1 MAFEVDDDKTVLKPR
16 RPIEKEPDSDR
27 TVLFQPGALSISLLG
42 AHGEIMGDFSFS
54 EHFTAGR
61 ALDNMIVIDN
71 AGVSRHHL
79 EVKYENGSWWIYNLH
94 SANGVYINDKLIEH
108 REKLGFPVL
117 ISLGRSNIYLK
128 IQQTIHG
135 EKISEDIIADNPGA
149 NSSVH
154 AITSHRNLSKEEIKA
169 RLLAEEEAED
179 SGDYTIM
186 VRRLIHEDR
195 TIRKKSYKKVIW
207 LLGILFVLSAG
218 LVAYQQIALANTR
231 KLAIEMFYDIKT
243 LEVSLSQADIKLEES
258 ADRLNKTV
266 TAIAN
271 EKLKIV
277 QEQLK
282 AEQEKMA
289 AEKKRMLLEREKL
302 AAMKGKYRQYVKEA
316 NSLRLRFPTAKEY
329 EEELITKVASE
340 LGESELEL
348 PDDFVEEVRKYIQYW
363 QGSSRMQKA
372 MDTIEKNNYLPIV
385 IEALKKQ
392 GLPLYFM
399 YLPLQESNYDAQAIG
414 PETRFGVAK
423 GAWQLLATTAQDYG
437 VSAGPLANV
446 TVYDEQ
452 DARFDFKQAT
462 QAGTRYLKRIYSTEA
477 QASGL
482 LVMAS
487 YNYGD
492 NRVKRMIKQ
501 MPDNP
506 RDKNFWKFI
515 QQYELPKETH
525 DYVFYIFAAAVIGED
540 PQHFGFKFNPPLF
553 NAEAGSMG
561 EGAGQ
566 PKERVR

>member
-1 MAFEVDDDKTVLKPR
+1 
-16 RPIEKEPDSDR
+16 
-27 TVLFQPGALSISLLG
+27 
-42 AHGEIMGDFSFS
+42 
-54 EHFTAGR
+54 
-61 ALDNMIVIDN
+61 
-71 AGVSRHHL
+71 
-79 EVKYENGSWWIYNLH
+79 
-94 SANGVYINDKLIEH
+94 
-108 REKLGFPVL
+108 
-117 ISLGRSNIYLK
+117 
-128 IQQTIHG
+128 
-135 EKISEDIIADNPGA
+135 
-149 NSSVH
+149 
-154 AITSHRNLSKEEIKA
+154 
-169 RLLAEEEAED
+169 
-179 SGDYTIM
+179 
-186 VRRLIHEDR
+186 
-195 TIRKKSYKKVIW
+195 
-207 LLGILFVLSAG
+207 
-218 LVAYQQIALANTR
+218 
-231 KLAIEMFYDIKT
+231 
-243 LEVSLSQADIKLEES
+243 
-258 ADRLNKTV
+258 
-266 TAIAN
+266 
-271 EKLKIV
+271 
-277 QEQLK
+277 
-282 AEQEKMA
+282 MA